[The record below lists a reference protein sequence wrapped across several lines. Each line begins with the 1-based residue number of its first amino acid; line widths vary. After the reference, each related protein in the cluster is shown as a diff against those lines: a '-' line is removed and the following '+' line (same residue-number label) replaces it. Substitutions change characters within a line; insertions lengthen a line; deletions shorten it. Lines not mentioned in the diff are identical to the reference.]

1 MSNYHWYLKQSYSFD
16 MKNKVS
22 SVQWDPEDVNAL
34 HVLTLTGLYLKY
46 KLGQTVSYCN
56 FVADYNASIA
66 VIDNSNYKFYSQ
78 LI

>member
-66 VIDNSNYKFYSQ
+66 VIDNSNYKFYSL

>member
-34 HVLTLTGLYLKY
+34 HVLTLTGSYLKY
-46 KLGQTVSYCN
+46 KLGQTVNYCN

-66 VIDNSNYKFYSQ
+66 VIDNSNYKFYSL

>member
-1 MSNYHWYLKQSYSFD
+1 MTKKHWYLKQSYSFD
-16 MKNKVS
+16 IKHKVA
-22 SVQWDPEDVNAL
+22 SVQLDPEDVYTL
-34 HVLTLTGLYLKY
+34 HVLTLSGLYLKY
-46 KLGQTVSYCN
+46 KLGQTVNYCN

>member
-34 HVLTLTGLYLKY
+34 HVLTLTGSYLKY
-46 KLGQTVSYCN
+46 KLGQTVNY
-56 FVADYNASIA
+56 FDLVADYNASIA
-66 VIDNSNYKFYSQ
+66 VINRSN
-78 LI
+78 